1 MPSFTFSN
9 AVQLTAL
16 EFLAGQLW
24 SPGLMF
30 DTTDILHFSALKVFV
45 LFCFINFFQC
55 PPSYFNQSSVFYDDI
70 ILWLSSKQLWIS
82 VSHIRE
88 LFDKHLFWDLDTFDS
103 NYKCRSCKNN
113 TLLHVCL
120 IPMSRLTDRVGG
132 GRPTSRCGNASPERH
147 DSTFVTST
155 ITSCLFYFSS
165 ANPTVKQ
172 QEALNPHKTNSDVLI
187 LSFVMLLWS
196 RESSR
201 Y

>member
-9 AVQLTAL
+9 AVQL

-132 GRPTSRCGNASPERH
+132 GRPTSRWMIQLLSRAPLHHVC
-147 DSTFVTST
+147 F
-155 ITSCLFYFSS
+155 IFL
-165 ANPTVKQ
+165 
-172 QEALNPHKTNSDVLI
+172 VLI
-187 LSFVMLLWS
+187 PLWS
-196 RESSR
+196 NRKL
-201 Y
+201 